1 MTSKGRTMD
10 RTNIEDAQ
18 QPARAQER
26 GPEKRAEIGGRRAR
40 GDANPAQRRTLEMDR
55 LREVGR
61 NLGGQLDDQV
71 KKRPYVVIGA
81 AAGVG
86 FVAGSIL
93 GSRLGQVLL
102 AAGMGYLAKH
112 VFAGDLG
119 IDRIQAGL
127 ERLTGDVETAA
138 ARERHSGR
146 S

>member
-1 MTSKGRTMD
+1 M
-10 RTNIEDAQ
+10 
-18 QPARAQER
+18 
-26 GPEKRAEIGGRRAR
+26 
-40 GDANPAQRRTLEMDR
+40 
-55 LREVGR
+55 
-61 NLGGQLDDQV
+61 
-71 KKRPYVVIGA
+71 VIGA

-86 FVAGSIL
+86 FAAGSVL

-102 AAGMGYLAKH
+102 AAGMGYVAKH
-112 VFAGDLG
+112 VLAGDLG